1 MAPSAAPVVESP
13 LQSTVENIET
23 NFQPFYVLH
32 KASSRK
38 NSRKSN
44 LCGKSRKRTK
54 LSPTGP
60 NGIEN
65 PDAEE
70 RDGSQLE
77 HLRMEALELVWS
89 KMETTIKD
97 VLRDT
102 NVKVFDDICRWVY
115 ESFAAIRSYGTP
127 SSSSATRPFPTFT
140 RAEYKILFTGLVLTK
155 NMEVVDD
162 LLTFEELGFH
172 LKSHGCHVASLSS
185 QELSAKSSIGG
196 CIRSLLRQLLKVTV
210 DAADMFILASWYRE
224 QGYYENPVVVIVE
237 DIERCC
243 GSVLSDF
250 IIMLSEWVVKIPIIL
265 IMGVA
270 TTIDAPANVL
280 RSNALQQ
287 LCPCKFVLG
296 SPAERMEAVVEAV
309 LLRHCC
315 MFSIGHKVAVFL
327 RKYFLNQDGTLT
339 SFIRAM
345 KIACVQHFS
354 MEPLSFMLARLLLE
368 EENMGFQDGNHAS
381 FLEVL
386 SKHASD
392 LLSDSRY
399 PLAEGT
405 GNNLGNILSELK
417 RWRKS
422 WSVVVLCL
430 YQVGKFSKVQLLD
443 LLCEALDPQLLKPIT
458 SENSSR
464 LQQEKG
470 TSFSSSYEL
479 QYQFSSRKDGYIYQ
493 VIRKVRDLPAELLHQ
508 LLMSWEKITDCVPE
522 IHENVKDLLLA
533 FKLGNGKSSGKDI
546 ADLSRRHASRN
557 GLFVKS
563 SKPMMEKAESF
574 LNSLVSEHMRPVE
587 CIPFHELIC
596 FKDVRKLQLALI
608 GDPRRRIQVDLLE
621 FQKIIKCTCCSENRN
636 SFLPCAHDSTIMY
649 SLAQEYGDLIN
660 LHDWFQSFKRV
671 VSHPQAKGNHRT
683 KQCPTPKKRKDKP
696 SVESKSDASIQA
708 RFCTA
713 VTELQITGLLRMP
726 SKRRPDYVQRVAF
739 GL

>member
-1 MAPSAAPVVESP
+1 MAPAAAPLVEFP
-13 LQSTVENIET
+13 LPSTVENIET
-23 NFQPFYVLH
+23 NFEPFYVLH
-32 KASSRK
+32 KSSSRK
-38 NSRKSN
+38 NSRKTN
-44 LCGKSRKRTK
+44 PCGKLRKKAK
-54 LSPTGP
+54 LSPSGP

-65 PDAEE
+65 PETE
-70 RDGSQLE
+70 GRDDSTLE
-77 HLRMEALELVWS
+77 HLRMEAFELVWS
-89 KMETTIKD
+89 RMETTIKD

-115 ESFAAIRSYGTP
+115 KAFDAIRSSGTP
-127 SSSSATRPFPTFT
+127 SSSSASRPFPILT
-140 RAEYKILFTGLVLTK
+140 RADCKILFTGLVLTK

-162 LLTFEELGFH
+162 LLTFEELGSH
-172 LKSHGCHVASLSS
+172 LKSHRCHVASLSS
-185 QELSAKSSIGG
+185 QELSAKSSIDG
-196 CIRSLLRQLLKVTV
+196 CIKSLLRQLLKVTV
-210 DAADMFILASWYRE
+210 DSADMFVLASWYRE

-250 IIMLSEWVVKIPIIL
+250 IIMLSEWIVKIPIIL

-270 TTIDAPANVL
+270 TTIDAPSNVL

-287 LCPCKFVLG
+287 LCPSKFVLG
-296 SPAERMEAVVEAV
+296 SPTERMEAVVEAV

-315 MFSIGHKVAVFL
+315 MFSIGHKVAIFL

-354 MEPLSFMLARLLLE
+354 MEPLSFMLVRSIVE
-368 EENMGFQDGNHAS
+368 EENKGFQDGNRAL

-392 LLSDSRY
+392 FLSDSRY
-399 PLAEGT
+399 PLVEGT
-405 GNNLGNILSELK
+405 GNNLGNVLSELE
-417 RWRKS
+417 RWQKG
-422 WSVVVLCL
+422 WSAVVQCL
-430 YQVGKFSKVQLLD
+430 YQVGKYGKVQLLD
-443 LLCEALDPQLLKPIT
+443 LLCEALDPQLFKPIT

-464 LQQEKG
+464 LQQGKG
-470 TSFSSSYEL
+470 MSFSSSCEL

-493 VIRKVRDLPAELLHQ
+493 AIRKVRDLPAELLHQ
-508 LLMSWEKITDCVPE
+508 LLVSWEKITGCVPE
-522 IHENVKDLLLA
+522 IHEKVKDLLLA
-533 FKLGNGKSSGKDI
+533 FKLGDGKSSEKAI
-546 ADLSRRHASRN
+546 ADVSKRHASQKD
-557 GLFVKS
+557 LFIKYP
-563 SKPMMEKAESF
+563 KPMIEKAESF
-574 LNSLVSEHMRPVE
+574 LSSLVSEHMRPIESV
-587 CIPFHELIC
+587 PFHELIC

-621 FQKIIKCTCCSENRN
+621 FQKIIKCTCCNENRN
-636 SFLPCAHDSTIMY
+636 SLLPCAHDSTIMY
-649 SLAQEYGDLIN
+649 NLAQEHGDLIN
-660 LHDWFQSFKRV
+660 LHDWFQSFKTV
-671 VSHPQAKGNHRT
+671 VSHPRTKGNHRT
-683 KQCPTPKKRKDKP
+683 KQGSTPKKKKDKP
-696 SVESKSDASIQA
+696 ILENKSDASIQA

>member
-1 MAPSAAPVVESP
+1 MAPSAATLVEAP

-54 LSPTGP
+54 LSPSGP

-65 PDAEE
+65 LDNEE
-70 RDGSQLE
+70 PDGSQLE
-77 HLRMEALELVWS
+77 HLRMECLELVWS
-89 KMETTIKD
+89 KLETTIKD

-102 NVKVFDDICRWVY
+102 NVQVFDDISRWVY
-115 ESFAAIRSYGTP
+115 ESFAAIRSSGTP

-140 RAEYKILFTGLVLTK
+140 RAECKVLFTGLVLTK

-224 QGYYENPVVVIVE
+224 QGYYEKPVVVIVE

-287 LCPCKFVLG
+287 LCASKFILG

-354 MEPLSFMLARLLLE
+354 MEPLSFMLARLLVE
-368 EENMGFQDGNHAS
+368 EENMDGNCAS

-386 SKHASD
+386 PKHASD

-399 PLAEGT
+399 SLVEGT
-405 GNNLGNILSELK
+405 DNNLGNILSELK
-417 RWRKS
+417 RWRKK
-422 WSVVVLCL
+422 WSIVVLCL
-430 YQVGKFSKVQLLD
+430 YQVGKFGKVQLLD
-443 LLCEALDPQLLKPIT
+443 LLCEALDPQFFKPLT

-464 LQQEKG
+464 LQQEQG

-479 QYQFSSRKDGYIYQ
+479 PYQFSSRKDGYIYQ
-493 VIRKVRDLPAELLHQ
+493 VVRKVRDLPAEFLHQ
-508 LLMSWEKITDCVPE
+508 LLMSWEKITGCVPE
-522 IHENVKDLLLA
+522 IHQNVKDLLLA
-533 FKLGNGKSSGKDI
+533 FKLGNGKSSEKDI
-546 ADLSRRHASRN
+546 ADLSKRHASRN
-557 GLFVKS
+557 GLFVKN
-563 SKPMMEKAESF
+563 SKPIMEKTESF
-574 LNSLVSEHMRPVE
+574 LNSLVREHMRPVE

-621 FQKIIKCTCCSENRN
+621 FQKIIKCTCCSENMN
-636 SFLPCAHDSTIMY
+636 SLLPCAHDSTIMY
-649 SLAQEYGDLIN
+649 SLAQEHGDLIN

-671 VSHPQAKGNHRT
+671 ISHPQAKGNHRT
-683 KQCPTPKKRKDKP
+683 KQCSTPKKRKDKP
-696 SVESKSDASIQA
+696 TVERKSNASIQA

-713 VTELQITGLLRMP
+713 VTELQIAGLLRMP

>member
-32 KASSRK
+32 KTSSRK
-38 NSRKSN
+38 NSIKSN
-44 LCGKSRKRTK
+44 LCGKSRKKTK
-54 LSPTGP
+54 LSPSVP

-65 PDAEE
+65 PDTEE
-70 RDGSQLE
+70 CDGSQLE
-77 HLRMEALELVWS
+77 HLRMEALELVWW

-102 NVKVFDDICRWVY
+102 NVKVFKDICRWVY
-115 ESFAAIRSYGTP
+115 ESFTAIRSSGAP
-127 SSSSATRPFPTFT
+127 SSSSAARPFPTFT
-140 RAEYKILFTGLVLTK
+140 RAECKTLFTGLVLTK

-196 CIRSLLRQLLKVTV
+196 CIRSLLRQFLKVTV

-224 QGYYENPVVVIVE
+224 QGYYENPIVVIVE

-250 IIMLSEWVVKIPIIL
+250 IIMLSEWVVKVPIIL

-315 MFSIGHKVAVFL
+315 MFSIGHKVAIFL

-345 KIACVQHFS
+345 KIACIQHFS
-354 MEPLSFMLARLLLE
+354 MEPLSFVLARLLVE
-368 EENMGFQDGNHAS
+368 EENMDGNHAS

-392 LLSDSRY
+392 LLSDSRLRY

-405 GNNLGNILSELK
+405 GNNLGNILSALK

-430 YQVGKFSKVQLLD
+430 YQVGKFGKVQLLD
-443 LLCEALDPQLLKPIT
+443 LLCEALDPQLFKPIT

-470 TSFSSSYEL
+470 TSLSSSYEL

-508 LLMSWEKITDCVPE
+508 LLMSWEKITGCVPE

-533 FKLGNGKSSGKDI
+533 FKLGNGKSSEKDI
-546 ADLSRRHASRN
+546 ADLSKRHGSRN
-557 GLFVKS
+557 GLFVKN
-563 SKPMMEKAESF
+563 SKLMEKAESF
-574 LNSLVSEHMRPVE
+574 LNSLVSEHMRPVD

-608 GDPRRRIQVDLLE
+608 GDPRRRIQMDLLE
-621 FQKIIKCTCCSENRN
+621 FHKIIKCTYCSENRN
-636 SFLPCAHDSTIMY
+636 SLLPCAHDSTIMY
-649 SLAQEYGDLIN
+649 SLAQEHGDLIN
-660 LHDWFQSFKRV
+660 LHDWFQSFKTV
-671 VSHPQAKGNHRT
+671 ASHPQAKRNHRT
-683 KQCPTPKKRKDKP
+683 KQCSTPKKRKDKT